1 MIDQEKV
8 GKFISACR
16 KEKGLTQA
24 ALAEQLGIT
33 DRAVSKWETGK
44 SLPDSSI
51 MIDLCEILSINVGE
65 LLKGERVMTENLNEI
80 SEELILSLK
89 KQTEQKDKQLLSL
102 EVAVGIIAGVAFLA
116 MSFIGLYLSKNSN
129 ETTLGI
135 ALMIGGFVTLFVFC
149 FIGVWIEQIAGYY
162 KCSKCGHAYK
172 PTYVSTLMAPHIG
185 RTRIMKCPSCGE
197 RHYHKKVLSE

>member
-1 MIDQEKV
+1 MMDQEKI
-8 GKFISACR
+8 GKFIAACR

-51 MIDLCEILSINVGE
+51 MIDLCELLSINVND
-65 LLKGERVMTENLNEI
+65 LLKGERVMTDNLNKV

-89 KQTEQKDKQLLSL
+89 EQAEQKDKQLLSL
-102 EVAVGIIAGVAFLA
+102 EIGFGIVAMIVALIMILSGAYLA
-116 MSFIGLYLSKNSN
+116 ENYSSTF
-129 ETTLGI
+129 
-135 ALMIGGFVTLFVFC
+135 GFVLIIVGAVSAFVFA

-162 KCSKCGHAYK
+162 KCTKCGHAYK
-172 PTYVSTLMAPHIG
+172 PTYINTLMAPHIG
-185 RTRIMKCPSCGE
+185 RSRRMKCPCCGDKN
-197 RHYHKKVLSE
+197 YHKKVLSA

>member
-1 MIDQEKV
+1 MMDQEKV
-8 GKFISACR
+8 GKFIAACR

-51 MIDLCEILSINVGE
+51 MIDLCELLSINVNE
-65 LLKGERVMTENLNEI
+65 LLKGERVMTENNNKV

-89 KQTEQKDKQLLSL
+89 KQTEQKDKQLLTLEIALGVIAIIMDFPLIIIGSFLCKNNSL
-102 EVAVGIIAGVAFLA
+102 
-116 MSFIGLYLSKNSN
+116 
-129 ETTLGI
+129 TLGI
-135 ALMIGGFVTLFVFC
+135 ALIVIGIVTVLGFAFT
-149 FIGVWIEQIAGYY
+149 GVWIEQIAGYY

-172 PTYVSTLMAPHIG
+172 PTYMATLMAPHFG
-185 RTRIMKCPSCGE
+185 RTRKMKCPCCGD
-197 RHYHKKVLSE
+197 RNYHKKIVSL

>member
-1 MIDQEKV
+1 MMDQEKI

-51 MIDLCEILSINVGE
+51 MIDLCEILSINVND
-65 LLKGERVMTENLNEI
+65 LLKGERVMTDNLNKV

-89 KQTEQKDKQLLSL
+89 EQAEQKDKQLLSL
-102 EVAVGIIAGVAFLA
+102 EIGFGIVAMIVALIMILSGAYLAENYSSTFGLILVIVGAVSAFVFA
-116 MSFIGLYLSKNSN
+116 FIGNIKDD
-129 ETTLGI
+129 
-135 ALMIGGFVTLFVFC
+135 AL
-149 FIGVWIEQIAGYY
+149 QA
-162 KCSKCGHAYK
+162 S
-172 PTYVSTLMAPHIG
+172 
-185 RTRIMKCPSCGE
+185 
-197 RHYHKKVLSE
+197 